1 MTLHWRSKLIHPAAA
16 APAGFRSL
24 TVPTYRGSTT
34 ILPGAAD
41 VSDHWDHT
49 RTPYRYGLFGT
60 PTTLELAARIA
71 ELEGG
76 KHCFITPGGQAAI
89 ALVQMAFL
97 GAGGHVL
104 MPESIY
110 GPNRDLAHRLLAR
123 FGVEVEFYD
132 PLLGA
137 GIASLIRPS
146 TQLIWCESP
155 GSVTMEVQD
164 VPAIARAARERGVAT
179 ALDNTYAAGVHFD
192 AFRHGV
198 DITMQA
204 LTKYV
209 GGHSDLLLGSVTV
222 RERDYFQRL
231 GDAHQLLGMSASPD
245 DCSLALRGLQTLA
258 VRLDQL
264 EHNCL
269 SVASWFSR
277 QQEIQSVLHPALPS
291 CPGHDLWQRDFTGST
306 SIFSVV
312 FDPSIA
318 KSKVIAFIDALRLF
332 KLGFSWGGVTS
343 LVMRYDAPKRIQGGL
358 PQLVRFNVGLEDSRD
373 LIDDLA
379 QAFGVIR
386 AGRSKPAGPSK
397 HVKASKPANSSTR
410 AGSSK
415 HAGLSQ
421 GTTPSKR
428 SSKSKRRAR
437 PASRPPR

>member
-16 APAGFRSL
+16 APQGFRSL

-89 ALVQMAFL
+89 ALIQMAFL

-110 GPNRDLAHRLLAR
+110 GPNRDLAHRMLAR

-192 AFRHGV
+192 AFGHGV
-198 DITMQA
+198 DVTMQA

-291 CPGHDLWQRDFTGST
+291 CPGHDLWQRDFTGSS

-318 KSKVIAFIDALRLF
+318 KSTVIAFIDALRLF

-343 LVMRYDAPKRIQGGL
+343 LVMRYDAPKRVQGGL

-379 QAFGVIR
+379 QAFSVIR
-386 AGRSKPAGPSK
+386 ASQSKHVGRSKPAKGSTAPK
-397 HVKASKPANSSTR
+397 KPPHARQSPR
-410 AGSSK
+410 AKGSK
-415 HAGLSQ
+415 HA
-421 GTTPSKR
+421 KR
-428 SSKSKRRAR
+428 SRT
-437 PASRPPR
+437 ASRPPR